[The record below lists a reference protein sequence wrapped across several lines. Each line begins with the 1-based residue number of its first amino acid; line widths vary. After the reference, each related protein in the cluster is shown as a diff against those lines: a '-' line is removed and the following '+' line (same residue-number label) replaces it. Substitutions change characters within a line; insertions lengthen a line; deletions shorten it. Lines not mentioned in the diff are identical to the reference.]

1 MHTAGVPASL
11 NLEEMVMNA
20 LVKIV
25 DKIVSALLALCI
37 AVLAIGVIVSVFLR
51 YVFNISFVQ
60 AEELMTIIFVASTFF
75 GAALGVREKEYI
87 AITGLFDRLPK
98 GVMKTFRI
106 LVFLIIIVVSVTVF
120 YFSMI
125 WIQRVGAVPSPA
137 TGIKNGIY
145 YSIVPISFA
154 LTIFYSFINILS
166 EFIKIDP
173 PARFL
178 EPNGKKSK
186 NNMEEQV

>member
-1 MHTAGVPASL
+1 
-11 NLEEMVMNA
+11 MNA
-20 LVKIV
+20 FIRIV

-37 AVLAIGVIVSVFLR
+37 GVLAFGVIVSVFLR
-51 YVFNISFVQ
+51 YVFNISFVW

-75 GAALGVREKEYI
+75 GAAIGVREKEYI
-87 AITGLFDRLPK
+87 AITGLFNNLPK
-98 GVMKTFRI
+98 GVTKTLRI
-106 LVFLIIIVVSVTVF
+106 LVFLIIIAVSATVF
-120 YFSMI
+120 YFSVI

-154 LTIFYSFINILS
+154 LTIFYSFVNILS
-166 EFIKIDP
+166 EFIRIDP

-178 EPNGKKSK
+178 EPNGKKLENK
-186 NNMEEQV
+186 LEEQV